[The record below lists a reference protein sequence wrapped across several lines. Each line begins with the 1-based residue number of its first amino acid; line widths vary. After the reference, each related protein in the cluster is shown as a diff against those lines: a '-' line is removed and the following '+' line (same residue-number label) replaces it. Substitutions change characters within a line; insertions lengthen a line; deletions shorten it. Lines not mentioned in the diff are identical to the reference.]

1 MLPGLKS
8 MLNIHPLFV
17 HFPIAFWFGALLFES
32 LAIWRSNDDQHRT
45 AVRLLYLGTLSAFVT
60 AFTGWLAQSSV
71 EPSLAIQRVFDIHET
86 LMLIATSLATALSI
100 YCFAK
105 RANFTAAARRI
116 LLSGT
121 HRARNRHHYRHRP
134 RRAARLPIRA
144 IRKRPRRIEVV
155 RIGCRGAACC
165 ALIRKCLVTGHEFT
179 RAVSQSNLRGFNP
192 CAL

>member
-45 AVRLLYLGTLSAFVT
+45 AVRLLYLGTLAAFLA
-60 AFTGWLAQSSV
+60 AFTGWQAQTSV
-71 EPSLAIQRVFDIHET
+71 EPSLTIQRVFEMHET

-105 RANFTAAARRI
+105 RANFTATARRT
-116 LLSGT
+116 LLAGLIALAIVTVIGT
-121 HRARNRHHYRHRP
+121 D
-134 RRAARLPIRA
+134 
-144 IRKRPRRIEVV
+144 
-155 RIGCRGAACC
+155 RGAQ
-165 ALIRKCLVTGHEFT
+165 LVYQY
-179 RAVSQSNLRGFNP
+179 AQSVNGP
-192 CAL
+192 DASK